1 MADQAVAA
9 VPDDVG
15 APVRVGVVGRPGA
28 GRDTVRR
35 ALRGAGAA
43 VVARGEPAD
52 IDVYVFCETLTRED
66 IAALSA
72 SRRPVVA
79 LLNKADLTCFRG
91 DGPMA
96 VAAQRCREFQRR
108 TGVPTRPLAALL
120 AAAASPGEL
129 DRSLIDAL
137 EAVTVQPARVTPA
150 IARRLLAELDLYG
163 IAVAATAVSGG
174 ADPVALAA
182 LLRKISGIQA
192 VLDEIDRAGA
202 AIRYRRL
209 IGTLAGLAEH
219 AVGPRGAR
227 VAEFLASDAVI
238 LARMAA
244 ATEVIAVP
252 EKTAGAADGSAAHL
266 RRAIHWQHYARG
278 PVSALHRACGTDIAR
293 GALRLWLRAGGIP
306 ESMP

>member
-1 MADQAVAA
+1 MADQPLAA
-9 VPDDVG
+9 VLDDVN
-15 APVRVGVVGRPGA
+15 APVRVDVAGRPGA

-43 VVARGEPAD
+43 VVDGGEPAD
-52 IDVYVFCETLTRED
+52 LGIYVFCEALTRED

-72 SRRPVVA
+72 ARRPVVA

-120 AAAASPGEL
+120 AVTTSSGEL
-129 DRSLIDAL
+129 ARPLIEAL
-137 EAVTVQPARVTPA
+137 EAVTVEPARLIPA
-150 IARRLLAELDLYG
+150 ARRRLLGELDLYG
-163 IAVAATAVSGG
+163 IALAATAMSRG
-174 ADPVALAA
+174 ADSVALAA

-209 IGTLAGLAEH
+209 IGRLARLAEQ
-219 AVGPRGAR
+219 AVGPRSAR

-252 EKTAGAADGSAAHL
+252 EKTAGLAEGSAAHL
-266 RRAIHWQHYARG
+266 RRAVYWQHYARG

-293 GALRLWLRAGGIP
+293 GALRLWVRAGGIP